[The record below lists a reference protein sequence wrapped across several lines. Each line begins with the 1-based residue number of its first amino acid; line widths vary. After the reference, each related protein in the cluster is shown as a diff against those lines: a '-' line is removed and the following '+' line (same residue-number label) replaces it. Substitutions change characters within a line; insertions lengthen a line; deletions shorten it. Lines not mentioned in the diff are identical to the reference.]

1 MSDEQHF
8 RYSTWVLAVPMV
20 LVLAI
25 WSVYLLELRLGLNL
39 NTWGIYPRTL
49 TGLRGVLASPWI
61 HGSLDHLYNNTL
73 PLGILTATLFY
84 FYRPIAWRTLI
95 LGALLT
101 GLLTWCIGR
110 PSYHIGASG
119 IIYLLASFIFFKG
132 VFTRHYRLV
141 ALSLGV
147 VFLYGSLLW
156 YVFPIKEG
164 ISWEGHLSG
173 ALVGFLLAAFF
184 RVRVPVPPK
193 YDWEREDYREEDVP
207 FMRQFDQEGNFIGSP
222 ESPDPGSPSSDIAGP
237 DASGPYASGPDASGP
252 YASGPDTSGPDTS
265 GPDTPNV
272 PAPPANPGSRRSPG
286 RATVTYRYHYKP
298 DGPDKR
304 DGQDKPDGQDR
315 PDGAENPKSK

>member
-8 RYSTWVLAVPMV
+8 RYSTWVLAVPMA
-20 LVLAI
+20 LILAI

-49 TGLRGVLASPWI
+49 NGLRGILASPWI

-95 LGALLT
+95 LGTLLT

-119 IIYLLASFIFFKG
+119 VIYLLASFIFFKG

-156 YVFPIKEG
+156 YVFPIREG

-173 ALVGFLLAAFF
+173 ALVGLFLAAVF
-184 RVRVPVPPK
+184 RARVPVPPK
-193 YDWEREDYREEDVP
+193 YDWEREDYREEDDP
-207 FMRQFDQEGNFIGSP
+207 FMRQFDRDGNFIGLQEGHGAEP
-222 ESPDPGSPSSDIAGP
+222 P
-237 DASGPYASGPDASGP
+237 
-252 YASGPDTSGPDTS
+252 GPDTSGQDVR
-265 GPDTPNV
+265 GPDTRKV
-272 PAPPANPGSRRSPG
+272 PDRPLEPGQGDSARR
-286 RATVTYRYHYKP
+286 VNITYRYHYKP
-298 DGPDKR
+298 DSKERPESGE
-304 DGQDKPDGQDR
+304 KPDSRD
-315 PDGAENPKSK
+315 